1 MYSTMKVINDLSYVQ
16 FFNDLVKANDIKRKR
31 YGEQFAKKP
40 HGTAIFYDKI
50 NLFDILASRNVQ
62 NQRFRSVQKSRS
74 PHRSLSRSKFNKF
87 NNNRNVEIAQ
97 EQVKK
102 AHFDKV
108 NILAKIYELGK

>member
-1 MYSTMKVINDLSYVQ
+1 MVNNLRKNHTVLL
-16 FFNDLVKANDIKRKR
+16 FFMRK
-31 YGEQFAKKP
+31 F
-40 HGTAIFYDKI
+40 

-74 PHRSLSRSKFNKF
+74 PHRSHSRSKFNKF
-87 NNNRNVEIAQ
+87 NNNRNAEIAQ

-102 AHFDKV
+102 GHFDKV